1 MIYIRSADELRI
13 CAIHPPRELS
23 VWDTVVVV
31 VVVWGFFGFKK
42 TLGFSFFSFFF
53 FTVWW
58 EYSVV
63 DSWNPTRNPR
73 DRKKKKIKRKKERK
87 KRKEKE
93 RKRKKEK
100 KKKSKYKLLLLVLL
114 TSPFPHFRGPGKL
127 RSLYYYHI
135 IPYSRVPRNIIETRK
150 SVTARSSPA
159 QPKPSPSP
167 SPSPPAQR
175 LCIL

>member
-1 MIYIRSADELRI
+1 M
-13 CAIHPPRELS
+13 
-23 VWDTVVVV
+23 
-31 VVVWGFFGFKK
+31 
-42 TLGFSFFSFFF
+42 
-53 FTVWW
+53 
-58 EYSVV
+58 

-159 QPKPSPSP
+159 QPKPSPAQAQAPQP
-167 SPSPPAQR
+167 SAYVYCKYSTYPRSYSL
-175 LCIL
+175 LCKTPNSAYICSTLEKYRGLSGIKACKQLRVSKLGGEGCI